1 MLSKPI
7 FIAEAGVNHN
17 GDISI
22 AKKLIEYAKN
32 ADADY
37 VKFQTFN
44 ADNLT
49 TAEAG
54 LADYQKK
61 QSSDYSNQ
69 YEMLKKY
76 ELSKENHID
85 LINHCK
91 KVGIKFLSTPF
102 EVESL
107 RLLIEL
113 NLDLIK
119 ISSGDLTN
127 YFLLSEV
134 AKSNLP
140 IILST
145 GMGNSKEINDA
156 LNCLTEN
163 GLIKDKITLLHCT
176 TEYPCPFDEVNL
188 LAMQSMRDEFGVKV
202 GYSDHTEGVAT
213 SIGAVALGAC
223 VIEKHFTLDRNMD
236 GPDHSA
242 SLEPRELSFL
252 VKRIRETASAIGT
265 GIKSPTKSEVKNLKI
280 ARKSLVAKKDIRVG
294 EKFSL
299 ENITA
304 KRPGDGVSPMR
315 FKEIINKTAKKKYK
329 KDQQIKI

>member
-7 FIAEAGVNHN
+7 FMKAGVNHN

-22 AKKLIEYAKN
+22 AKLIEYAKN

-54 LADYQKK
+54 LADYQK
-61 QSSDYSNQ
+61 QSSNYSNQ

-119 ISSGDLTN
+119 IL
-127 YFLLSEV
+127 
-134 AKSNLP
+134 
-140 IILST
+140 
-145 GMGNSKEINDA
+145 
-156 LNCLTEN
+156 
-163 GLIKDKITLLHCT
+163 
-176 TEYPCPFDEVNL
+176 
-188 LAMQSMRDEFGVKV
+188 Q
-202 GYSDHTEGVAT
+202 
-213 SIGAVALGAC
+213 
-223 VIEKHFTLDRNMD
+223 
-236 GPDHSA
+236 
-242 SLEPRELSFL
+242 
-252 VKRIRETASAIGT
+252 AI
-265 GIKSPTKSEVKNLKI
+265 
-280 ARKSLVAKKDIRVG
+280 
-294 EKFSL
+294 
-299 ENITA
+299 
-304 KRPGDGVSPMR
+304 
-315 FKEIINKTAKKKYK
+315 
-329 KDQQIKI
+329 